1 MIKQIIKITLTI
13 SIFCLT
19 MVSHAST
26 SLKQFEQNILNKYKN
41 ADFFEVNHD
50 IENEISNKIAGDITS
65 FTYDFPALQQE
76 GYVRIHYSP
85 DKKIKFYTFDVSGG
99 GTMGEWQSYV
109 QYKTGTTLHVD
120 EFEAGSIYKVL
131 QTTIKSKPVY
141 LVQSYYKGD
150 SCHGAY
156 DLRAVDIGKTQ
167 LLKAYIFQGKNKTY
181 DEIST
186 EFDCHKIPTNTERPD
201 YFRITPK
208 TVDVILLNEDLVPQ
222 NKYLRYR
229 LETDGYRYV
238 GIVK

>member
-1 MIKQIIKITLTI
+1 MA
-13 SIFCLT
+13 SY
-19 MVSHAST
+19 AST
-26 SLKQFEQNILNKYKN
+26 SLKNFEQNILNKYKN
-41 ADFFEVNHD
+41 TDFFEVNHD
-50 IENEISNKIAGDITS
+50 IENEISSKIFEDTTS

-76 GYVRIHYSP
+76 GYVYITYSP
-85 DKKIKFYTFDVSGG
+85 DKKLKFYSFDVSGG

-120 EFEAGSIYKVL
+120 EFEAGSIYQVL
-131 QTTIKSKPVY
+131 QATIKNKPAY

-150 SCHGAY
+150 SCHGVY
-156 DLRAVDIGKTQ
+156 DLRAVEVGAKQ
-167 LLKAYIFQGKNKTY
+167 LLKAYIFKGKNKIY
-181 DEIST
+181 DDISV
-186 EFDCHKIPTNTERPD
+186 EFDCHQISENTERPD

-229 LETDGYRYV
+229 LAADGYRYV